1 MWEQVIASV
10 WGTTM
15 NCEGK
20 RNFRN
25 DSRGGVSQKYWEVS
39 EKRKKAILSQL
50 GCHPIINCLTLDLRP
65 L

>member
-20 RNFRN
+20 WNFGN
-25 DSRGGVSQKYWEVS
+25 DSRGRVSQKYWEVS
-39 EKRKKAILSQL
+39 EKQKKAILSH
-50 GCHPIINCLTLDLRP
+50 G
-65 L
+65 